1 MRIAAKIRDRVIE
14 LDRRYRSSWDV
25 RSIAHVVGIGHTTV
39 AKILREV
46 RGPRPVRA
54 KRPHD
59 RRTRFLRRDV
69 MWSSDFMEL
78 PDGRELIKTIDEMSI
93 FRLGWDAQK
102 TETAEFAVR
111 HGEAI
116 IERMGRTPLVW
127 KYDHGSPFT
136 SGLFQDFL
144 ARQKILAYPI
154 PPRSPWVNGR
164 NERDNREVRNWLIAV
179 EGKKLSAAELDRD
192 IDDGMLMLNY
202 VKPRAV
208 LGFKKSAETYFAAG
222 AAEIGRDG
230 CSGRCKNMR
239 RRSGQWE
246 RSGRGGA
253 IRMAMQCFGILKNG
267 RVAVV
272 GQDVNRTRLL
282 NVFNLNWT
290 AQSMG

>member
-1 MRIAAKIRDRVIE
+1 MRIAREARDRVIG

-39 AKILREV
+39 AKILREI
-46 RGPRPVRA
+46 RGPRPERG

-59 RRTRFLRRDV
+59 RRTRFLRRDA

-78 PDGRELIKTIDEMSI
+78 PDGRELIKSLDEMSI
-93 FRLGWDAQK
+93 FRLGWDAEQ

-116 IERMGRTPLVW
+116 VGRMGRAPLVW

-144 ARQKILAYPI
+144 ARHKILPYPI

-164 NERDNREVRNWLIAV
+164 TERDNREVRNWLIPV
-179 EGKKLSAAELDRD
+179 EAKKLAAAELDRD

-208 LGFKKSAETYFAAG
+208 LGFKKSAEVYFRAVGIEEIDRDEFLAKVREYEAQIGSAG
-222 AAEIGRDG
+222 T
-230 CSGRCKNMR
+230 
-239 RRSGQWE
+239 E
-246 RSGRGGA
+246 RTLRKA
-253 IRMAMQCFGILKNG
+253 IRMAMQHFEIYEEWTQLPWWDK
-267 RVAVV
+267 
-272 GQDVNRTRLL
+272 DVNTSRLL
-282 NVFNLNWT
+282 NV
-290 AQSMG
+290 SI